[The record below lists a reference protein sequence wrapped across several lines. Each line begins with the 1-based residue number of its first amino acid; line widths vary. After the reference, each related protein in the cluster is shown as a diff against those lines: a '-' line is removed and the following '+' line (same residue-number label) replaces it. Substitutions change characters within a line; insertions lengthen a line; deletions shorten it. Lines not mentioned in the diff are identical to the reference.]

1 VFENSCVSSCRSS
14 VSLVLLSQ
22 KVAAAQGV
30 SDLLPRARLLVEGE
44 NLNPVRAPLPV
55 GERPVGFSAPLS
67 ASRRADR
74 SAIGSCAAAWPV
86 VAGAQQLRNPVIG
99 FLHPSSAEAYASQL
113 LAQSDRR
120 AG

>member
-55 GERPVGFSAPLS
+55 G
-67 ASRRADR
+67 
-74 SAIGSCAAAWPV
+74 
-86 VAGAQQLRNPVIG
+86 
-99 FLHPSSAEAYASQL
+99 
-113 LAQSDRR
+113 
-120 AG
+120 